1 VSDVLLT
8 FEDRSSGRVAH
19 VTLNRPE
26 LRNAI
31 TISLGR
37 GLQEALSKAAVDADV
52 IVIRGAGGNFSAG
65 GDLNEVSALRA
76 EGIAAMRPLFDN
88 WVAACELIATLPV
101 PVVAAVEGYA
111 LAGGFELLSSVDVCL
126 VRDDAVL
133 ADNHV
138 NFGILPSAGGSQRL
152 PRLVGLPRALGH
164 VLTGERITGK
174 QAETWG
180 LVYRSVPAGE
190 FESAL
195 LALVDRLAAKDRQTL
210 ATTKHLVRTG
220 LAGSLSAGLAME
232 VEATLAHLAQQEA
245 AAEGIAAFT
254 KTSTKKGQS

>member
-1 VSDVLLT
+1 MSDVLLS
-8 FEDRSSGRVAH
+8 FEDRPSGRVAH

-31 TISLGR
+31 TIALGR
-37 GLQEALSKAAVDADV
+37 GLQDALSKAAVDADV

-65 GDLNEVSALRA
+65 GDLHEVSQLRA
-76 EGIAAMRPLFDN
+76 QGVEAMRPLFDN

-111 LAGGFELLSSVDVCL
+111 LAGGFELLSSVDICL

-152 PRLVGLPRALGH
+152 PRLVGLPRAMGH
-164 VLTGERITGK
+164 VLTGERISGK
-174 QAETWG
+174 QAELWG
-180 LVYRSVPAGE
+180 LAYRSVPAEE
-190 FESAL
+190 FEAAI
-195 LALVDRLAAKDRQTL
+195 LALVDRLAALDGQTL
-210 ATTKHLVRTG
+210 ATTKHLMRTG
-220 LAGSLSAGLAME
+220 LSRSLADGLAME
-232 VEATLAHLAQQEA
+232 VEATLAHLANQDA
-245 AAEGIAAFT
+245 AVEGIAAFT
-254 KTSTKKGQS
+254 RRGGT

>member
-1 VSDVLLT
+1 MSDVLLS
-8 FEDRSSGRVAH
+8 FEDRPSGRVAH

-31 TISLGR
+31 TIALGR
-37 GLQEALSKAAVDADV
+37 ALQDALSKAAVDTNV

-65 GDLNEVSALRA
+65 GDLSEVSALRA
-76 EGIAAMRPLFDN
+76 QGLEAMRPLFDN
-88 WVAACELIATLPV
+88 WVAACELIATLSV
-101 PVVAAVEGYA
+101 PVVAVVEGYA

-126 VRDDAVL
+126 VCDDAVL

-174 QAETWG
+174 QAEQWG
-180 LVYRSVPAGE
+180 LVYRSVPAE
-190 FESAL
+190 ELESTL
-195 LALVDRLAAKDRQTL
+195 LALIDRLASKDRQTL

-220 LAGSLSAGLAME
+220 LAGSLKDGLVME
-232 VEATLAHLAQQEA
+232 VEATLAHLQQQDA

-254 KTSTKKGQS
+254 SKGRS

>member
-1 VSDVLLT
+1 MSEVLLT
-8 FEDRSSGRVAH
+8 FEDRPAGRIAH

-31 TISLGR
+31 TIALGR
-37 GLQEALSKAAVDADV
+37 GLHDALRRAAEAADV
-52 IVIRGAGGNFSAG
+52 VVIRGAGGNFSAG
-65 GDLNEVSALRA
+65 GDLGEVSALRA
-76 EGIAAMRPLFDN
+76 QGIEAMRPLFDS

-174 QAETWG
+174 QAEQWG
-180 LVYRSVPAGE
+180 LVYRSVPAEE
-190 FESAL
+190 FEAAL
-195 LALVDRLAAKDRQTL
+195 LALVDRLAAKDRLTL

-220 LAGSLSAGLAME
+220 LSGSLQDGLAME
-232 VEATLAHLAQQEA
+232 VEATLAHLAGQDA

-254 KTSTKKGQS
+254 TRGSS

>member
-1 VSDVLLT
+1 MTDVLLT
-8 FEDRSSGRVAH
+8 FEDRASGRIAH

-31 TISLGR
+31 TVALGR
-37 GLQEALSKAAVDADV
+37 VLAEVLSAAAEQGDV

-76 EGIAAMRPLFDN
+76 QGLEAMRPLFDN
-88 WVAACELIATLPV
+88 WVAACSLIATLPV

-174 QAETWG
+174 QAEQWG
-180 LVYRSVPAGE
+180 LVYRSVPAEE
-190 FESAL
+190 FEAAL
-195 LALVDRLAAKDRQTL
+195 LALVDRLASRDRQTL

-220 LAGSLSAGLAME
+220 LAGSLEDGLAME
-232 VEATLAHLAQQEA
+232 VEATLAHLAHQEA

-254 KTSTKKGQS
+254 GGTTP

>member
-1 VSDVLLT
+1 MSEVVLA
-8 FEDRSSGRVAH
+8 FEDRPSGRVGH

-31 TISLGR
+31 TIALGR
-37 GLQEALSKAAVDADV
+37 ELHEALGKAAVDADV
-52 IVIRGAGGNFSAG
+52 IVVRGAGGNFSAG

-76 EGIAAMRPLFDN
+76 QGIEAMRPLFDN

-101 PVVAAVEGYA
+101 PVVGAVEGYA
-111 LAGGFELLSSVDVCL
+111 LAGGFELLSSVDICL

-164 VLTGERITGK
+164 VLTGERISGK
-174 QAETWG
+174 QAEQWG
-180 LVYRSVPAGE
+180 LVHRSVPAE
-190 FESAL
+190 QFEAAL

-210 ATTKHLVRTG
+210 AATKHLVRTG
-220 LAGSLSAGLAME
+220 LTGSLQDGLAME
-232 VEATLAHLAQQEA
+232 VEATLAHLALQDA
-245 AAEGIAAFT
+245 AAEGVAAFT
-254 KTSTKKGQS
+254 NKGSS